1 MLLSLFIVSAFLL
14 VVCEVA
20 EEQKRKKI
28 QKQNTF
34 MIKYLQRMK

>member
-1 MLLSLFIVSAFLL
+1 MLLSLFIVSVVILL
-14 VVCEVA
+14 VCETA
-20 EEQKRKKI
+20 EGQKRKKI